1 MLPKPISLPW
11 SLCLLRGLP
20 LPRKLGLLEK
30 LYGNDLAAYG
40 ITTVSCADGH
50 VWTLDLSEV
59 THRWL
64 VYGDYEGPCQMHW
77 LRKWLAVGGVFVD
90 SGSNI
95 GQYVVSLSHLPSVA
109 TFAFE
114 PVSHERDWLQK
125 CLLRYRDW
133 LVEVVPLALG
143 ADQQELK
150 IRLAGGKSTLR
161 QDWYRNQKLDEEN
174 IAMTTLDSFAEQHNI
189 ERIRLWKLDM
199 EGYEP
204 QALAG
209 AQALLAQ
216 QRIDA
221 LLIECQ
227 NSTIPAIQQN
237 LEIGNYQLF
246 CIQPSGNLHPCSDS
260 FFSKPFEGNLIA
272 LPTQKGNC

>member
-1 MLPKPISLPW
+1 
-11 SLCLLRGLP
+11 
-20 LPRKLGLLEK
+20 
-30 LYGNDLAAYG
+30 
-40 ITTVSCADGH
+40 
-50 VWTLDLSEV
+50 
-59 THRWL
+59 
-64 VYGDYEGPCQMHW
+64 
-77 LRKWLAVGGVFVD
+77 
-90 SGSNI
+90 
-95 GQYVVSLSHLPSVA
+95 
-109 TFAFE
+109 
-114 PVSHERDWLQK
+114 
-125 CLLRYRDW
+125 
-133 LVEVVPLALG
+133 
-143 ADQQELK
+143 
-150 IRLAGGKSTLR
+150 
-161 QDWYRNQKLDEEN
+161 
-174 IAMTTLDSFAEQHNI
+174 MTTLDRFAEQHNI

-246 CIQPSGNLHPCSDS
+246 CIQSSGNLQPCFDS
-260 FFSKPFEGNLIA
+260 FFSKSFEGNLIA